1 MSDWDVDKYKSPHEP
16 SHQWALR
23 RKFMLQN
30 KDRFPEIKVVCL
42 GQTFANIE
50 FMGCRYPKET
60 MELVEV
66 RRLLCKSYCNS
77 CVNNSLRFQELAFG
91 VVQEYRDQQKGRL
104 KRTFV
109 GAADAAGAKV
119 NRGKAKTS

>member
-1 MSDWDVDKYKSPHEP
+1 MKKKPELVD
-16 SHQWALR
+16 ALYR
-23 RKFMLQN
+23 YDEL
-30 KDRFPEIKVVCL
+30 KVVCL

-60 MELVEV
+60 MELVE
-66 RRLLCKSYCNS
+66 
-77 CVNNSLRFQELAFG
+77 ELAFG
-91 VVQEYRDQQKGRL
+91 VVQEYREQQKGRL

>member
-66 RRLLCKSYCNS
+66 RHHIFMQSM
-77 CVNNSLRFQELAFG
+77 CVNRAL
-91 VVQEYRDQQKGRL
+91 
-104 KRTFV
+104 FV
-109 GAADAAGAKV
+109 FRNWPLVWSKSIGISRKDG
-119 NRGKAKTS
+119 

>member
-77 CVNNSLRFQELAFG
+77 CVSTAL
-91 VVQEYRDQQKGRL
+91 
-104 KRTFV
+104 FV
-109 GAADAAGAKV
+109 FRNWPLVWSKSIGISRKDG
-119 NRGKAKTS
+119 

>member
-42 GQTFANIE
+42 AQTFANIE

-66 RRLLCKSYCNS
+66 RSLLFFMQSMYIATTLFIFRNWLLVWSKSIGIS
-77 CVNNSLRFQELAFG
+77 RKDG
-91 VVQEYRDQQKGRL
+91 
-104 KRTFV
+104 
-109 GAADAAGAKV
+109 
-119 NRGKAKTS
+119 